1 MGTGTGCVFGLAVTC
16 LDILS
21 PHLAIAPLSLKLS
34 KVLRVAGPPLCP
46 PLVGRCADHLLLGGL
61 LCSSLPRAS
70 AVEGL
75 NKPCLRTV
83 ARTLLS
89 TPGLLDLGLQVH
101 I

>member
-46 PLVGRCADHLLLGGL
+46 PLVGRRADHLLLGGL